1 MTQLTTTTVQ
11 HQDALTPEM
20 FQAALPEKMRKN
32 VNQQLI
38 DEVNQVLSNPHEY
51 EAYRDNL
58 ISYTHVMQDGKYK
71 LESYLDAVRY
81 VTFLLMNHTHKDAFM
96 KAFPV
101 KWQKW
106 IAQGVAPKDM
116 ASYVTA
122 YHKGKLVNAIMA
134 QTLVPSHVLNQDLYQ
149 KALNIQ
155 AELMMDSSISPKVR
169 SDAAN
174 SLLTHL
180 KPPETQKIE
189 LNVGTNVN
197 DEVKQMTKVITELA
211 AAQRMSIQA
220 GQMRAQEVAH
230 SRIIEAETVEVRN
243 A

>member
-20 FQAALPEKMRKN
+20 FSAALPEKMRKN
-32 VNQQLI
+32 ISQKLI
-38 DEVNQVLSNPHEY
+38 NEVNNILSDPDEY

-58 ISYTHVMQDGKYK
+58 ISYTSVMQDGKYK
-71 LESYLDAVRY
+71 IESYLDAVRY
-81 VTFLLMNHTHKDAFM
+81 VTFKLMGHTDKDAFM
-96 KAFPV
+96 KTFPV
-101 KWQKW
+101 KWQRW
-106 IAQGVAPKDM
+106 IAQGMLSKDM

-134 QTLVPSHVLNQDLYQ
+134 QTLVPTYVLNADLHQ
-149 KALNIQ
+149 KALNVQ
-155 AELMMDSSISPKVR
+155 AELMLDPNVSPKVR

-180 KPPETQKIE
+180 KAPETQKIE

-197 DEVKQMTKVITELA
+197 DEIKQMSKVMIELA
-211 AAQRMSIQA
+211 AAQKLAIQS

-230 SRIIEAETVEVRN
+230 SKIIEAETVETRDV
-243 A
+243 

>member
-1 MTQLTTTTVQ
+1 MTQVSNVTVQ

-20 FQAALPEKMRKN
+20 FQAALPEKMKKS
-32 VNQQLI
+32 VNDQLI
-38 DEVNQVLSNPHEY
+38 KEVNSVLSNPDEY

-58 ISYTHVMQDGKYK
+58 ISYTHVMMDGKYK
-71 LESYLDAVRY
+71 LENYVEAVRY
-81 VTFLLMNHTHKDAFM
+81 VTFKLMGHTNEQAYM
-96 KAFPV
+96 KTFPV

-106 IAQGVAPKDM
+106 IADGVAKKDM

-122 YHKGKLVNAIMA
+122 YHKGKLVNAIMV

-155 AELMMDSSISPKVR
+155 YELMTDSSVSPKVR

-180 KPPETQKIE
+180 KAPETQQIE
-189 LNVGTNVN
+189 LNVSNSPS
-197 DEVKQMTKVITELA
+197 DELKNLGKAVQELVA
-211 AAQRMSIQA
+211 NQRMAIQS
-220 GQMRAQEVAH
+220 GLKDAQEIAH
-230 SRIIEAETVEVRN
+230 SRIIDAETVEVRE
-243 A
+243 